1 MQHFIT
7 QYGYLAVFLLMMA
20 ESACIPVPS
29 EVIMMLG
36 GALAA
41 GAVPG
46 AHPTLAGIV
55 VAGVL
60 GNVAGSYLAW
70 GAGKYAGQPAVRRWG
85 RRVGFRAHDIDRATR
100 WFERHGPA
108 AVLFGRVIPVV
119 RTFISLPAGFAGMP
133 AGRFGLY
140 TTLGCIPWTAAL
152 AIAGYALGANWEHV
166 ANDFHGPSYVIAAI
180 IAVALAS
187 AVVLHFYRRRR
198 RSAATVTPPEPGQ
211 PAGHPMAHPGRR
223 GQAPD
228 ARALTGHPP
237 DRAVTGHPPDRA
249 VTGHPPDRAVTGHRH
264 DAEASG
270 YQWPVPSDRRSR

>member
-1 MQHFIT
+1 VQHFIT

-85 RRVGFRAHDIDRATR
+85 RRFGFRAHDIDRATR

-119 RTFISLPAGFAGMP
+119 RTFISLPAGFADMP

-166 ANDFHGPSYVIAAI
+166 ANDFHGPSYAIAGI

-187 AVVLHFYRRRR
+187 AVVLHFFRRRRR
-198 RSAATVTPPEPGQ
+198 RSAGAAVAPPEPAQ
-211 PAGHPMAHPGRR
+211 PAVHPMAPPAVHPMAPPAYR

-228 ARALTGHPP
+228 ARASTGHPP
-237 DRAVTGHPPDRA
+237 DRASTGHPPN
-249 VTGHPPDRAVTGHRH
+249 
-264 DAEASG
+264 AEASAHR
-270 YQWPVPSDRRSR
+270 WPVPSDRQSR